1 MTEPHDIGAS
11 DVPAILGLSP
21 WQTPAQAWARL
32 IGLDKRDSSSDATR
46 RGHLLE
52 RAILWDYADRHG
64 LRYMHSPRDLAD
76 VEAHAFEGLYQGP
89 EYGTEHRDR
98 RPVEA
103 WATCRPDAYHVVAR
117 GFAAH
122 VKRLVEV
129 KTTRSWNDWE
139 SADGKPI
146 LPPTYFVQVQWQ
158 MLVTGV
164 GETIVEAFNVFDDS
178 RRAVTVAYNPK
189 IGAQLLAKVGAW
201 RERHLVAGELPEEGV
216 TADIAGLIWPAE
228 REPAVWLDP
237 TDEARELCAAYAD
250 GLDAEK
256 AGKAAK
262 EAARDNLCVLI
273 ADASGF
279 DGLCSWHV
287 AKNGRRTFR
296 LKGER

>member
-64 LRYMHSPRDLAD
+64 LDYEHRPTDLAH
-76 VEAHAFEGLYQGP
+76 VKANGFQRLYQGP
-89 EYGTEHRDR
+89 EYGSGHRDR
-98 RPVEA
+98 HAEHA
-103 WATCRPDAYHVVAR
+103 WATCRPDAYHVETI
-117 GFAAH
+117 GFDAI

-129 KTTRSWNDWE
+129 KTTRSWSDWE

-164 GETIVEAFNVFDDS
+164 EETIVEAFNVFDDS

-262 EAARDNLCVLI
+262 EAARDKLCVLI